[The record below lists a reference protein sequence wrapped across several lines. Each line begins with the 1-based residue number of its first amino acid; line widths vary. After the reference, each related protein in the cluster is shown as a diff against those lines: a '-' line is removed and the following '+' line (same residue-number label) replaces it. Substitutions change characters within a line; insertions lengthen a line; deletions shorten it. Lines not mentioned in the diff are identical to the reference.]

1 MGPRGRHVLNFVA
14 TPLTGLT
21 VVETRAVADA
31 RGEFVRIAC
40 ETLLAPLLQGR
51 HFRQVNLSTTAR
63 RGSVRGMHFQRPPHA
78 EAKLV
83 RCLRGRVFDVAVDLR
98 ADSPTRLAWHAVE
111 LDAGV
116 QRELFIPP
124 GFAHGF
130 QALEDDVQLLYLHTA
145 DWQPDHE
152 DRLRP
157 DDPALAID
165 WPLQITQ
172 MSERDRTARLLD
184 ASFAGIRA

>member
-1 MGPRGRHVLNFVA
+1 MKLVP
-14 TPLTGLT
+14 TPLAGLT
-21 VVETRAVADA
+21 LVETMATCDA

-40 ETLLAPLLQGR
+40 ETQLAPLLQGG

-63 RGSVRGMHFQRPPHA
+63 RGSVRGMHFQHPPHA

-98 ADSPTRLAWHAVE
+98 ADSPTRLAWHGVE
-111 LDAGV
+111 LDAGA
-116 QRELFIPP
+116 QRELFIPS

-152 DRLRP
+152 GRLRP
-157 DDPALAID
+157 DDPVLAID
-165 WPLQITQ
+165 WPLAITQ
-172 MSERDRTARLLD
+172 MSERDRSAQLLD